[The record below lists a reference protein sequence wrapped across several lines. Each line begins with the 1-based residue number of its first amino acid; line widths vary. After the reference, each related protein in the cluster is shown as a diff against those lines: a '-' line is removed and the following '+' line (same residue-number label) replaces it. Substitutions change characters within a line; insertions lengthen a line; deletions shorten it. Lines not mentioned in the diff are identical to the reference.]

1 MPHTPQHQFDP
12 VAASA
17 IAALNSTQRAQRTIR
32 QQAGLP
38 APPGAE
44 GAFNQARSV
53 LQQVSSMSPLN
64 MLGTQGGP
72 QLPGMSGQGGL
83 PSPQE
88 LLPGQGA
95 AGGLPSPQE
104 LLPGQ
109 MAAGGFPPFPGQQAP
124 RGPSGRRQRPDRAQ
138 NGGSNGGAAE
148 TEEDTS
154 AARQS
159 AETRN

>member
-1 MPHTPQHQFDP
+1 MPHQPQHQFDP

-17 IAALNSTQRAQRTIR
+17 IAAINSTQRAQRTLR

-38 APPGAE
+38 APPGVE
-44 GAFNQARSV
+44 GAFNQTRSV
-53 LQQVSSMSPLN
+53 LQQVSSFSPLN
-64 MLGTQGGP
+64 MLGMQGGP

-83 PSPQE
+83 PSPEQ

-109 MAAGGFPPFPGQQAP
+109 GAAGGFPPLPGQQAP
-124 RGPSGRRQRPDRAQ
+124 RGPNGRRQRPDRAQ
-138 NGGSNGGAAE
+138 NGGENGGAAAS
-148 TEEDTS
+148 EEDTS
-154 AARQS
+154 PQRRS
-159 AETRN
+159 EDTRN